1 MGREEKLAYTRKA
14 EREKR
19 LVGRQKQEVSQSL
32 VLEQA
37 RKFKYSAHHA
47 VNHGGFVTGFP
58 GVSDVYDVA
67 VSLCPL
73 RIAT

>member
-1 MGREEKLAYTRKA
+1 MRREEKLAYTRKA
-14 EREKR
+14 ESEKR

-32 VLEQA
+32 VLERA
-37 RKFKYSAHHA
+37 RKFKSSAHHA
-47 VNHGGFVTGFP
+47 VNHGGFP